1 MIKINVSDEKLY
13 DELLLVV
20 KLFYSEEDINNLD
33 LEFNIS
39 QELDEKNLD
48 ISTKIEFVQ
57 TSEIHNSCGK
67 IKDIKFPERYKKRY
81 AKILLYNILKRTNPN
96 KKLPW
101 GSLTGIRPTKLYYEL
116 IKENKGDY
124 MRAMNELMDDFGV
137 SYEKAMLVKEIIK
150 NQRCVIKNDNLVDL
164 YINIPFCPSK
174 CYYCSFISM
183 PIDKCREKLE
193 PYLEALFKEIQSAKQ
208 LIEKKNYILKSIYI
222 GGGTPTILSAEQLD
236 RLLSILDYDVN
247 EFTVECGR
255 PDTITK
261 EKLDVL
267 KAHGVT
273 RISINPQTFCN
284 KTLKEI
290 GRSHTAQDILEAYKL
305 ALNYNFV
312 INMDLIAGL
321 SHEKLPT
328 FKKSINKAL
337 EYYPDNITVHT
348 LSIKRG
354 SDLKENNGDTASDE
368 EVQKMIEYS
377 HQTLIDAGYK
387 PYYLYKQKNMIGNLE
402 NIGYFREKPSVF
414 NIDSMEEFASIIAC
428 GANAISKRYWSL
440 PNKIERHANLK
451 NIDEYINR
459 IDEMIEK
466 KNNLFK

>member
-1 MIKINVSDEKLY
+1 MIKLNVTDEKLY
-13 DELLLVV
+13 DELLLVT
-20 KLFYSEEDINNLD
+20 KLFYSEEDINNSN
-33 LEFNIS
+33 LEYDIS
-39 QELDEKNLD
+39 QEIDEKNL
-48 ISTKIEFVQ
+48 IVSTKITCVDTNESFS
-57 TSEIHNSCGK
+57 SEGL
-67 IKDIKFPERYKKRY
+67 IKDIKFPDRYKKRY
-81 AKILLYNILKRTNPN
+81 AKILLYKILKKLNPH

-116 IKENKGDY
+116 IREHKGDY
-124 MRAMNELMDDFGV
+124 MKAMNELMDEFGV

-193 PYLEALFKEIQSAKQ
+193 PYLEALFKEIIEARA
-208 LIEKKNYILKSIYI
+208 LIERKNYILKSIYI
-222 GGGTPTILSAEQLD
+222 GGGTPTILSPEQLD

-290 GRSHTAQDILEAYKL
+290 GRSHTSQDILEAYKL

-321 SHEKLPT
+321 SHEKLTT

-354 SDLKENNGDTASDE
+354 SELEETNGDTSSDE

-377 HQTLIDAGYK
+377 HKTLIDAGYK

-402 NIGYFREKPSVF
+402 NIGYFREKPSIF